1 MNGNTLSPIEFI
13 HHENLLLDERRYDEW
28 LQLFTAE
35 ARYWAP
41 YRWDA
46 PEPMN
51 EMNLLYDDFP
61 RLRERISRLTGGDLH
76 SQDPASQTVRVLG
89 QSCAPLPGGWAPQ
102 ATFDHVVTAPFKL
115 AEYRAERT
123 TEYTGRY
130 TYWLLEGD
138 EGWRIAAKKV
148 QLLGAEGP
156 LGNVTFLL

>member
-1 MNGNTLSPIEFI
+1 MSAIELI
-13 HHENLLLDERRYDEW
+13 HRENLLLDERKYDEW
-28 LQLFTAE
+28 LQLFTPE

-51 EMNLLYDDFP
+51 EMNLLYDDVA
-61 RLRERISRLTGGDLH
+61 RLSERVSRLTGGDLH
-76 SQDPASQTVRVLG
+76 SQDPASQTVRLLG
-89 QSCAPLPGGWAPQ
+89 SFCPPVSEEWAPP
-102 ATFDHVVTAPFKL
+102 APFDEVLTAPFKL

-130 TYWLLEGD
+130 TYWLAEEKD
-138 EGWRIAAKKV
+138 GWRIAAKKV